1 VNRPVVV
8 ALAIVL
14 LLALTFSACSY
25 VTWHERERLIRSADA
40 GSTAAH
46 VLILAANF
54 WARHAVFLTILGI
67 MGVFGIRRIF
77 SRFW

>member
-1 VNRPVVV
+1 MSRSVVV
-8 ALAIVL
+8 AVAIVL
-14 LLALTFSACSY
+14 FLALTFSACSY

-54 WARHAVFLTILGI
+54 WARYALFLTIFGI
-67 MGVFGIRRIF
+67 MSVFSIRRII